1 MAIAVLLIVAAA
13 LGAYGYFRGASRFL
27 LSLLP
32 LILASLLLWLVGSTF
47 YRIDAL
53 RGVGLVWP
61 PAVLVILG
69 ASAGSVLLVICKKG
83 LSKKIHRADRIG
95 GCVLGVLISIAVV
108 WLGCV
113 YLTVWSATR
122 AGDRGDRSAA
132 RLAQLI
138 DTVFLRWIP
147 VVGSGSTAVMD
158 LLEIST
164 ADDEVRQRALQ
175 DLAFD
180 RLLDVPQV
188 RAVLDAPEIQE
199 DVEAAAGGSIPAM
212 WRLQKNP
219 KILELVE
226 SEEFRE
232 TIDSHSLH
240 EIVEA
245 VRKSKQEAA
254 GEP

>member
-1 MAIAVLLIVAAA
+1 VLVT
-13 LGAYGYFRGASRFL
+13 LGAGIG
-27 LSLLP
+27 
-32 LILASLLLWLVGSTF
+32 G
-47 YRIDAL
+47 
-53 RGVGLVWP
+53 
-61 PAVLVILG
+61 
-69 ASAGSVLLVICKKG
+69 VLLVVCKKE
-83 LSKKIHRADRIG
+83 LSKKIRRADRIG
-95 GCVLGVLISIAVV
+95 GCILGVLLSVAVV

-113 YLTVWSATR
+113 YVTVWSATR
-122 AGDRGDRSAA
+122 DGDKGDGSAA
-132 RLAQLI
+132 RLAHVL
-138 DTVFLRWIP
+138 DSVFLRWIP
-147 VVGSGSTAVMD
+147 VVGSGSSAVMD

-175 DLAFD
+175 DLGFD

-199 DVEAAAGGSIPAM
+199 EVEAAAGGSIPAM

-232 TIDSHSLH
+232 AIDSYSLD

-245 VRKSKQEAA
+245 VRKSKQQAA